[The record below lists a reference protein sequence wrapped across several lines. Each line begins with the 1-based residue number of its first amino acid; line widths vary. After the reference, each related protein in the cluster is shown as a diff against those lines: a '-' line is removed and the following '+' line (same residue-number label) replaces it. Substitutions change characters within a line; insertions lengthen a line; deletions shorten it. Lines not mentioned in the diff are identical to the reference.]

1 MVRKQLKDLSLKI
14 GKVDVV
20 PVFTSAKKEKD
31 LKHSEV
37 KPVVVSNQC
46 VGYRFKYR
54 LCDTDYIGY
63 TTRHLHKRIEEHES
77 HWASAVDQ
85 HMIYSQTQRKTKL

>member
-1 MVRKQLKDLSLKI
+1 M
-14 GKVDVV
+14 
-20 PVFTSAKKEKD
+20 FTSAKIEKD
-31 LKHSEV
+31 LKDSEG

-46 VGYRFKYR
+46 VVYQFKCR

-63 TTRHLHKRIEEHES
+63 TTRHLHKRIEEHKS
-77 HWASAVDQ
+77 HWASAVGR